1 MNSAEDLKALRERR
15 ERLLKR
21 EAPRVRPLEQKDAW
35 VLWAAYD
42 LGSFPA
48 MPKGMKAQEFFACI
62 GAWVKRHSS
71 VLVIEANHRYFRE
84 KRGPVALVTIDNFG
98 WQIEP
103 QIDFF
108 FWTTKRQRL
117 AAAVSF
123 LHMVRYA
130 RDVGVCVVRA
140 SERDVAF
147 CEHLYEYD
155 LLRLCGKLPNASES
169 GTQHIFYL
177 KGRRQKEQDEVKL
190 KEAA

>member
-1 MNSAEDLKALRERR
+1 MQTPENLKTLREKR

-21 EAPRVRPLEQKDAW
+21 EAPRVRPIEKKDAW
-35 VLWAAYD
+35 VLYAAYD

-48 MPKGMKAQEFFACI
+48 LPKGLKPRDLFACV
-62 GAWVKRHSS
+62 AEWAKRHSS
-71 VLVIEANHRYFRE
+71 LLIIEANHKYFRE

-103 QIDFF
+103 QIDYF

-123 LHMVRYA
+123 LHMVRYS
-130 RDVGVCVVRA
+130 RDVGVCVVRVA
-140 SERDVAF
+140 DKDVAF

-155 LLRLCGKLPNASES
+155 LLRLCGKLPNASPD
-169 GTQHIFYL
+169 GTQNIFYL
-177 KGRRQKEQDEVKL
+177 KGRRQRDQEKEQM